1 MHRFSSYLCLLLAAA
16 LYVSVS
22 GCATPPSQPPVK
34 PRVQAPVP
42 VATPSPVDQP
52 AQLEPLLQA
61 QPLPQVEVQPL
72 ILAEPPAPLS
82 SEKPVD
88 HIALLLPLKSA
99 AFERAADAV
108 RQGFLAAAG
117 SQRQILP
124 IKVYGSVDESK
135 DIVALYQL
143 AIAGGAVAVAGPL
156 TRDGVA
162 ALANYPG
169 IVVPTLALNVIEN
182 KDAGQLYFFGLS
194 AEAEA
199 RQIAQLA
206 AAAKLRYATIVS
218 TGTPLSKRLSLAF
231 ANEWKALGGSITE
244 EILYN
249 DDPAALALLPT
260 APGDAAPAPVAT
272 KSGNPLFS
280 KLNVE
285 LTPPPALSPDNVD
298 PNFIPPPTIAPG
310 NMVFLAA
317 EIEKARV
324 IRPYLNAAL
333 PVYATS
339 QLFNNNADT
348 LTNYDLNDLHFVGMP
363 WLLQPDHPAVMIYP
377 RASLPLEPDMERLY
391 ALGIDAFRLLHIML
405 SNSYR
410 TSLPLDGVTGR
421 IRLSNN
427 QFQRDAIPAQIKQGR
442 SQVVETLLKKSPSR

>member
-72 ILAEPPAPLS
+72 ILAEPPTPLP

-260 APGDAAPAPVAT
+260 TPGDSAPAPVA
-272 KSGNPLFS
+272 PLA
-280 KLNVE
+280 
-285 LTPPPALSPDNVD
+285 PQPDD
-298 PNFIPPPTIAPG
+298 AAPDFIPPPTIAPG

-339 QLFNNNADT
+339 QLFNDNADT
-348 LTNYDLNDLHFVGMP
+348 LTNYDLNDIHFVGMP

-377 RASLPLEPDMERLY
+377 RANPPLEPDRERLY

-405 SNSYR
+405 NNRYR